1 MFKRIFSGMLLGI
14 MLSSLPAGDK
24 IGDFTL
30 SDAVT
35 GKSFTLSEQK
45 DARGV
50 VIMFWSCECP
60 NVQAYNARIPRLVEE
75 YSGKGI
81 VFWGI
86 NSNSTE
92 SKEEVKSH
100 AQEHNYNF
108 PMLIDVDNKVAD
120 MFGATRTP
128 EVFVVDG
135 ERNILYHGRID
146 NNRDES
152 KVTSHDLRNA
162 LDEIL
167 AGKEVSVKETK
178 SFGCMIKRK
187 SY

>member
-1 MFKRIFSGMLLGI
+1 MFKTFFWGLFLAGMLA
-14 MLSSLPAGDK
+14 SSQAGDN

-30 SDAVT
+30 SDAVN
-35 GKSFTLSEQK
+35 GKSYTLSEQK
-45 DARGV
+45 DAKAV

-60 NVQAYNARIPRLVEE
+60 NVQAYNERIPKIVEE
-75 YSGKGI
+75 YSAKEI

-100 AQEHNYNF
+100 AQEKSYNF
-108 PMLIDVDNKVAD
+108 PMLIDPGNKVAD

-128 EVFVVDG
+128 EIFVLDG
-135 ERNILYHGRID
+135 QRNILYHGRID
-146 NNRDES
+146 NNKDEN
-152 KVTSHDLRNA
+152 KVTSHDLTKA

-178 SFGCMIKRK
+178 SFGCTIKRK
-187 SY
+187 SD